1 MDNIYHRYLKLPF
14 EIQKPLFFEKTFD
27 TPQQK
32 DFLEGEP
39 HSNEAVV
46 SWLKKLGCGV
56 SRVECF
62 YTPPLAS
69 IPIHTD
75 NLDTDH
81 VKINMTWGP
90 EGGVTRW
97 WEAKNIIPMSDTSK
111 ALDFLTGK
119 NLGLNKD
126 NFSKTRDYSL
136 YPFRVAKEEDC
147 EMVFEANTNIP
158 SLLNVGLPHS
168 TYNPSKTEGRWT
180 ICFVPTYKDKIIKMS
195 LALRIFKKFIINE

>member
-1 MDNIYHRYLKLPF
+1 MDNIYHRYLNLPF
-14 EIQKPLFFEKTFD
+14 EISKPLYFEKTLD

-32 DFLEGEP
+32 NLLEDE
-39 HSNEAVV
+39 HSNEVV
-46 SWLKKLGCGV
+46 ISWLKGLGCGIGC
-56 SRVECF
+56 VECF

-75 NLDTDH
+75 DMDSDH

-97 WEAKNIIPMSDTSK
+97 WKTKKIIPMSDTTK
-111 ALDFLTGK
+111 AENHLTDSS
-119 NLGLNKD
+119 LSLKD
-126 NFSKTRDYSL
+126 NFSKTRDYSVN
-136 YPFRVAKEEDC
+136 PFRIAKEEDS
-147 EMVFEANTNIP
+147 EIVFEANTNIP

-180 ICFVPTYKDKIIKMS
+180 ICFVPTFKNKMIKMS
-195 LALRIFKKFIINE
+195 MALRVFKKYIINE